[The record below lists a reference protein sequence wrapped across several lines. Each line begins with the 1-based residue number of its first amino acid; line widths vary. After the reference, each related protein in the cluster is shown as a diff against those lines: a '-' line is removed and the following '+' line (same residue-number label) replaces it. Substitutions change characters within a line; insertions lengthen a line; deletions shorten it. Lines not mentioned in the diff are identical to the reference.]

1 MRGVRPR
8 SPSACPEPAGP
19 PQPGAAGPAKRRRV
33 QEPAAAEPGPQPGL
47 PAPPAAPPA
56 SALPSVVVVVLAA
69 GCALQL
75 PLDDV
80 DLLLEPA
87 PTAVLSVSLPGHTL
101 LLVPEGLLEAAGQD
115 PSPGGLALAAVLDA
129 AAEAVVV
136 QQQQQQQQSSRD
148 WCAQPPRRW
157 PARQR
162 PLKTKTTPTPSSWR
176 CAWTLQPAGPRGSA
190 WALQGA
196 PAPARPSTWTGSCG
210 GRSPALRSSLSLR
223 LPVQGPRSP
232 RGARSALL
240 GPPARPGD
248 ACSRNEGA
256 ASAPR
261 RHAADAQVRGF

>member
-101 LLVPEGLLEAAGQD
+101 LLVPEGLLEAAGQG

-136 QQQQQQQQSSRD
+136 QQQQQQQQQGLVCS
-148 WCAQPPRRW
+148 A
-157 PARQR
+157 
-162 PLKTKTTPTPSSWR
+162 PTEMAGQAEAFEDEDDADPELLGLGRGALPGR
-176 CAWTLQPAGPRGSA
+176 CKGLQPRLGLPPGLGAVAAAPRLSA
-190 WALQGA
+190 PASPCVSQSRAPRAPGA
-196 PAPARPSTWTGSCG
+196 PAAPSSAR
-210 GRSPALRSSLSLR
+210 L
-223 LPVQGPRSP
+223 QGPETPVPGMKELPLHPVATQLTP
-232 RGARSALL
+232 R
-240 GPPARPGD
+240 
-248 ACSRNEGA
+248 
-256 ASAPR
+256 
-261 RHAADAQVRGF
+261 

>member
-101 LLVPEGLLEAAGQD
+101 LLVPEGLLEAAGQG

-136 QQQQQQQQSSRD
+136 QQQQQQQQQGLVCSAPTEMAGQAEAFEDEDDADPELLALRVDPAAGWAAGLCLGAARGSSPGSAFHLD
-148 WCAQPPRRW
+148 WELWRPLPGSPLQPLPASPSPGPPEPPGRPQRPPR
-157 PARQR
+157 PAC
-162 PLKTKTTPTPSSWR
+162 K
-176 CAWTLQPAGPRGSA
+176 
-190 WALQGA
+190 
-196 PAPARPSTWTGSCG
+196 AR
-210 GRSPALRSSLSLR
+210 RR
-223 LPVQGPRSP
+223 LFQ
-232 RGARSALL
+232 
-240 GPPARPGD
+240 
-248 ACSRNEGA
+248 E
-256 ASAPR
+256 
-261 RHAADAQVRGF
+261 